1 MAGMYNLAG
10 HIILSKLNSQ
20 QPSCFLFHGTPNNR
34 RNHFSLIDS
43 FLKIEIHSAI
53 FSFNF

>member
-1 MAGMYNLAG
+1 MAGMCNLAG

-53 FSFNF
+53 INF